1 VSAPETKSLHAASKG
16 WEDHMKR
23 IGSILTVVLLAMAI
37 SVCFAQNQKKGDT
50 GARSV
55 EGVVTNP
62 DDSPAVGAVVQLE
75 NTRTQQIRSY
85 ITKEDGKYRFYELS
99 TEVDYKLKADH
110 NGASSG
116 AKTLSSFDGRKQA
129 TINLKLNAK

>member
-1 VSAPETKSLHAASKG
+1 MNRAVLAVMALVLAFGVSTAE
-16 WEDHMKR
+16 
-23 IGSILTVVLLAMAI
+23 
-37 SVCFAQNQKKGDT
+37 AQKNKNDT
-50 GARSV
+50 GTRSV
-55 EGVVTNP
+55 EGVVSNP

-75 NTRTQQIRSY
+75 NTKTQQIRSF
-85 ITKEDGKYRFYELS
+85 ITKDDGRYRFFELS

-116 AKTLSSFDGRKQA
+116 SKTLSLFDGRKQA

>member
-1 VSAPETKSLHAASKG
+1 
-16 WEDHMKR
+16 MKR
-23 IGSILTVVLLAMAI
+23 LGTILAVLLVLAGV
-37 SVCFAQNQKKGDT
+37 SVGFAQKKGDT

-55 EGVVTNP
+55 EGVVSNP

-75 NTRTQQIRSY
+75 NTKTQQIRSY

-110 NGASSG
+110 NGGTSG
-116 AKTLSSFDGRKQA
+116 YKTLSSFDGRKQA
-129 TINLKLNAK
+129 IINLKLNPK

>member
-1 VSAPETKSLHAASKG
+1 
-16 WEDHMKR
+16 MKR
-23 IGSILTVVLLAMAI
+23 IVAVLTVVLLLTGI
-37 SVCFAQNQKKGDT
+37 SPAFAQNQKKGGDT
-50 GARSV
+50 GTRSV
-55 EGVVTNP
+55 EGVVTNA

-75 NTRTQQIRSY
+75 NTKTQQIRSY

-110 NGASSG
+110 NGLTSG